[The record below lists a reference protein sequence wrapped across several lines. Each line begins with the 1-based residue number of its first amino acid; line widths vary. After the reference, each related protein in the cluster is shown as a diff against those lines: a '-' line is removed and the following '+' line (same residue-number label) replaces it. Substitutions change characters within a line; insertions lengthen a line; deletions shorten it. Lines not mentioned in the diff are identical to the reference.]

1 MTNIL
6 LNKIYENLITISRTK
21 DNMDECVQDNKSYY
35 EKDIKT
41 SIDEIKTLLDEL
53 YLLTQKDL
61 EPIETMQFLK
71 SVAQMKVT

>member
-35 EKDIKT
+35 EKDIDCFVIIT
-41 SIDEIKTLLDEL
+41 FCNYIYLICDFESAFPFWLSLLL
-53 YLLTQKDL
+53 
-61 EPIETMQFLK
+61 
-71 SVAQMKVT
+71 